1 MKKVSVNSPLADRL
15 EHLEKFIEMR
25 IVQEKEILNL
35 EEACAYLSTS
45 KSQMYKLTSQ
55 NILPHSKP
63 GGKLIYFRKADLDS
77 WAMSNPI
84 STQAELDM
92 KASQHVVNAY
102 PFNHNKKAS

>member
-1 MKKVSVNSPLADRL
+1 MANKSNSDKTLRDPENLIQKQIDFT
-15 EHLEKFIEMR
+15 KS
-25 IVQEKEILNL
+25 ILNVK
-35 EEACAYLSTS
+35 EACHYLGTS
-45 KSQMYKLTSQ
+45 KSQLYKLTSE

-92 KASQHVVNAY
+92 KASQHVVNAF
-102 PFNHNKKAS
+102 PFNHNKKVS